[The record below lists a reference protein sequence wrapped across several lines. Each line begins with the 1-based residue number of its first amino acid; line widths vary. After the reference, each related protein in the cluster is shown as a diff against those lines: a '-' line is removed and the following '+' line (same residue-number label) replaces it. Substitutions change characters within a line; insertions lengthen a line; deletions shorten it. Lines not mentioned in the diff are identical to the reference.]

1 LRATHFVGA
10 ETFVGKARVEV
21 VAEVDISALELEA
34 RDGRYVGGV
43 ELLLVTAHRESGEF
57 FRYDQRVDLKL
68 LPQSRDRMLKT
79 WLPIRRSFEL
89 KQGGYQAKVV
99 VRDTRSGRVGTVA
112 HRFELPELAGFRV
125 STPVLSDSH
134 RDGAARVEEQVPA
147 VARREF
153 EQGEELFCR
162 FEVCGA
168 QKDGS
173 GMPRVSMGYAVK
185 HADGSLLKAVAP
197 AEIQPTSLGHL
208 SRLFRFD
215 LQAARPGDY
224 ELVMIFYDHVA
235 AKSLELTEAFA
246 VLGAGALERRAQAR
260 PGS

>member
-1 LRATHFVGA
+1 
-10 ETFVGKARVEV
+10 
-21 VAEVDISALELEA
+21 
-34 RDGRYVGGV
+34 
-43 ELLLVTAHRESGEF
+43 
-57 FRYDQRVDLKL
+57 
-68 LPQSRDRMLKT
+68 
-79 WLPIRRSFEL
+79 
-89 KQGGYQAKVV
+89 
-99 VRDTRSGRVGTVA
+99 VGTVA